1 MVPIITVTAAP
12 QLSLEQLNTVIAQ
25 QEEFLGAPLVTIGNN
40 GSQTL
45 LGFDEGADPP
55 PGRHAFVRVGDPP
68 ANAKPLAWGKVIVSG
83 KLTDVVALRKG

>member
-1 MVPIITVTAAP
+1 MAPIITVTADP

-55 PGRHAFVRVGDPP
+55 GTHAFVSVDNPP
-68 ANAKPLAWGKVIVSG
+68 ANAKPLAWGKILVSG
-83 KLTDVVALRKG
+83 RLTDVVALRQG

>member
-55 PGRHAFVRVGDPP
+55 GKHAFITVGDPP

-83 KLTDVVALRKG
+83 KLTDVVALRQG